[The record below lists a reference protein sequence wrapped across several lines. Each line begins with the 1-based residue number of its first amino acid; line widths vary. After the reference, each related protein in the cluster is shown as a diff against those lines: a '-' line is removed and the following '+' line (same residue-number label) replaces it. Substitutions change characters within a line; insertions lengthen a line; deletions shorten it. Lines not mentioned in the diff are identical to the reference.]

1 MKVNGKGLM
10 LRLGGKTVALAT
22 DCSMDLSLELIDAKT
37 KDDGGA
43 KDEAGDVAGTLST
56 DALLGINEGK
66 NQQTFATLSAA
77 FFARQTVSFEVM
89 VAAGA
94 EGALSG
100 EDWAVG
106 ADSAVGF
113 ARYGGS
119 ALITALKLSGSVQG
133 KAKYSVQLKTQ
144 GTISAL
150 DGAPLTVSVEGNTL
164 VINGNAMVLDLD
176 YYNNLAVTDGTLNF

>member
-37 KDDGGA
+37 KDDVGA

-66 NQQTFATLSAA
+66 NQQTFATLFAA
-77 FFARQTVSFEVM
+77 FIAKQEVSFEAM
-89 VAAGA
+89 IAAGA

-106 ADSAVGF
+106 VDSAVGF

-144 GTISAL
+144 GAISAL

-164 VINGNAMVLDLD
+164 VINGNVTVLDLD
-176 YYNNLAVTDGTLNF
+176 YYNLAVSDSTLNF